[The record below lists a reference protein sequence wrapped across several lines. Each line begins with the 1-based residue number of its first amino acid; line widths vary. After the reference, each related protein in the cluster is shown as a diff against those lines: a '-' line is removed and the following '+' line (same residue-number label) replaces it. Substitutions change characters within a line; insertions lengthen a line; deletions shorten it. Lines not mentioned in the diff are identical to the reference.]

1 MLYHM
6 HLKKYLENQIE
17 EMKKYKWVRGQELGR
32 DQGENAFKEW
42 AQKYASQYRKEY
54 EEMLDDLVDSVS
66 KNVEDKIK
74 EILEDKYSSE
84 EIKKLVYLIINDF
97 THKWMEEKIDNPNN
111 QHLDEI

>member
-54 EEMLDDLVDSVS
+54 EEKES
-66 KNVEDKIK
+66 KQKYWNESIIRSGNEFYIRK
-74 EILEDKYSSE
+74 E
-84 EIKKLVYLIINDF
+84 
-97 THKWMEEKIDNPNN
+97 
-111 QHLDEI
+111 LDEIVKNYEK